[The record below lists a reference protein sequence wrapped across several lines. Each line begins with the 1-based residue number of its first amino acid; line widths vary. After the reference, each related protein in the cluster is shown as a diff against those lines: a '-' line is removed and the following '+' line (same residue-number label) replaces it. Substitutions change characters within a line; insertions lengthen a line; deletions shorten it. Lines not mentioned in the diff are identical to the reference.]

1 MYYNRNR
8 KDFNLTKDEK
18 FLQEFNEYNKLMK
31 RLQSKTMTLA
41 QYTKYRSGRLRVP
54 KKGVPL
60 SPLEATPYRRQ
71 SPVVPS
77 GDGIGKDVAKRAEM
91 QYTGTL
97 ITGIATMH
105 KSNAVPVI
113 NQQQA
118 EEISRMAR

>member
-18 FLQEFNEYNKLMK
+18 FLHDFNEYNKLMK
-31 RLQSKTMTLA
+31 RLRSKTMTLA
-41 QYTKYRSGRLRVP
+41 QYTKYRAGKLRVP
-54 KKGVPL
+54 RRGVPL
-60 SPLEATPYRRQ
+60 SPLEAAPYHRP

-77 GDGIGKDVAKRAEM
+77 GDGIGKSAPKKPEM